1 MKAGKLY
8 HALLSC
14 HGLQA
19 AWILEDTDD
28 EDSDNS
34 DEESDGMVLDVQKD
48 QTTQDGSDNSDVD
61 ECQLISENFDDRT
74 ETDTEMAVSFHVIAV
89 LGKLIQYD
97 NYHISRHFRLH
108 HILCIPVH
116 ILVFGS
122 IYGFPS

>member
-48 QTTQDGSDNSDVD
+48 QTTRDGSDNSDVD

-74 ETDTEMAVSFHVIAV
+74 EADTEMAVSFHVIAV

-97 NYHISRHFRLH
+97 NYHIPHHFRLH
-108 HILCIPVH
+108 HIL
-116 ILVFGS
+116 
-122 IYGFPS
+122 